1 MLVLSRKNGQRITFT
16 TAGGEHITLMIDQ
29 IHGKSARISIDAPQT
44 VKILRSEAAAKL
56 LRQGA
61 ALSTSQADSGT
72 ARQQGKD

>member
-1 MLVLSRKNGQRITFT
+1 MLVLSRKDGQRITFT

-44 VKILRSEAAAKL
+44 VKILRSEVAAKL

-61 ALSTSQADSGT
+61 TQCTSQADSGT